1 MIFYH
6 TYTLAA
12 SVKSREHILL
22 GGRICA
28 QPVSFSR
35 AKQLY
40 KYKRAGGQ
48 GRCPGRLPPRSNH
61 SRDTREM
68 CPPPPGVRLA
78 LFTHQPLMGVDRLVL
93 RAEIWSAV
101 RPMPVR

>member
-48 GRCPGRLPPRSNH
+48 GKCLGRLAHPGNPRP
-61 SRDTREM
+61 DTQIM
-68 CPPPPGVRLA
+68 
-78 LFTHQPLMGVDRLVL
+78 FPLLPRGGAKRG
-93 RAEIWSAV
+93 
-101 RPMPVR
+101 